1 MHCRCH
7 ALAGAVLGM
16 AAGSALLHLGGMA
29 LGHRVMQR
37 HQLLARLAGAA
48 TAVLGVALLT
58 RLA

>member
-1 MHCRCH
+1 
-7 ALAGAVLGM
+7 
-16 AAGSALLHLGGMA
+16 MA